1 VRDQKRLLS
10 LNEIWRFL
18 SQEIDKRKLIEE
30 KLILIEA
37 REMESSGSDEEEIK
51 QSPAQQKDVQVR
63 STTQV

>member
-51 QSPAQQKDVQVR
+51 
-63 STTQV
+63 